1 MCGPRPWGY
10 FPAVASTK
18 SDFSDVWSL
27 YLWLGVGIAVFIF
40 AFVGFALLRY
50 RARAGRAPSRREE
63 HNTLE
68 IGVALLLVAIIAL
81 LVFVT
86 FHTEARE
93 DQPVSSRSDAVKV
106 DVDAF
111 QWGWRFTYPGQGVT
125 VTGDNNHQP
134 NFAVPVG
141 RPVDFALTSS
151 DVIHAMWIPEQRF
164 KKDAIPGKT
173 NRFVMEFDA
182 QGHEVGHCSE
192 YCGLR
197 HTQMGFGVWVLSDES
212 YERWLAAHR

>member
-1 MCGPRPWGY
+1 
-10 FPAVASTK
+10 VASTR
-18 SDFSDVWSL
+18 SDFSSVWSL
-27 YLWLGVGIAVFIF
+27 YLWLGVGIAAFIF
-40 AFVGFALLRY
+40 AFVGFALVRY
-50 RARAGRAPSRREE
+50 RARAGRLPSRRDEL
-63 HNTLE
+63 NSLE
-68 IGVALLLVAIIAL
+68 AGVAVLLVAIIAL

-93 DQPVSSRSDAVKV
+93 DRPADADAVHI
-106 DVDAF
+106 DVAAF
-111 QWGWRFTYPGQGVT
+111 QWGWRFTYPDQGVK
-125 VTGDNNHQP
+125 VVGDSNHEP

-141 RPVDFALTSS
+141 RPVDFALTSL

-164 KKDAIPGKT
+164 KKDAIPGRT

-182 QGHEVGHCSE
+182 EGHEVGHCSE

-197 HTQMGFGVWVLSDES
+197 HSQMGFGVWVLSNAS

>member
-1 MCGPRPWGY
+1 VVLAAFRGY
-10 FPAVASTK
+10 SPDVASTR
-18 SDFSDVWSL
+18 SDFSSVWSL

-40 AFVGFALLRY
+40 AFVGFALVRY
-50 RARAGRAPSRREE
+50 RARPGRSPSQRDE

-86 FHTEARE
+86 FRTEAKE
-93 DQPVSSRSDAVKV
+93 DDPTAADAVKIHV
-106 DVDAF
+106 VAF
-111 QWGWRFTYPGQGVT
+111 QWGWRFSYPGQGVS
-125 VTGDNNHQP
+125 VVGNSNHPP

-141 RPVDFALTSS
+141 RPVDFSLTSS

-182 QGHEVGHCSE
+182 GGHEAGQRILRTAAHPD
-192 YCGLR
+192 GLR
-197 HTQMGFGVWVLSDES
+197 RLGPLRRE
-212 YERWLAAHR
+212 L

>member
-1 MCGPRPWGY
+1 
-10 FPAVASTK
+10 VASTR
-18 SDFSDVWSL
+18 SDFSSVWSL

-40 AFVGFALLRY
+40 AFVGFSLVRY
-50 RARAGRAPSRREE
+50 RARAGRAPSDRDE

-68 IGVALLLVAIIAL
+68 IGAAVLLVAIIAL

-86 FHTEARE
+86 FHTEAKE
-93 DQPVSSRSDAVKV
+93 DTPADADAVHINV
-106 DVDAF
+106 IAF
-111 QWGWRFTYPGQGVT
+111 QWGWRFSYPDDGVT
-125 VTGDNNHQP
+125 VIGNSNHQP
-134 NFAVPVG
+134 NFAVPVDK
-141 RPVDFALTSS
+141 PVDFSLTSS

-182 QGHEVGHCSE
+182 AGHEVGHCSE

-197 HTQMGFGVWVLSDES
+197 HSNMGFGVWVLSNAS